1 LVYFEGQGKSMKPF
15 LLIVGFLAAI
25 LIVAQLVMGLL
36 ILQGQTSMRTAHQHS
51 GYLTVVVTLVYIIWS
66 LAVIASRP
74 KGHAGVPT
82 EGHR

>member
-1 LVYFEGQGKSMKPF
+1 
-15 LLIVGFLAAI
+15 
-25 LIVAQLVMGLL
+25 
-36 ILQGQTSMRTAHQHS
+36 
-51 GYLTVVVTLVYIIWS
+51 VVVTLVYIFWS